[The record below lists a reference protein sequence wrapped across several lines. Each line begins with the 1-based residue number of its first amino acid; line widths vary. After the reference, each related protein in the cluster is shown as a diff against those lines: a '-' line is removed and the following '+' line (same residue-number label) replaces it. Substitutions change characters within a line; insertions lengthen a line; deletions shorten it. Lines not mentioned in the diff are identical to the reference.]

1 MARRRNPDS
10 LSHIFLRLTLAA
22 GFGLLMWFVA
32 TQVITRT
39 FTTMQEDMLARNRAA
54 QVQAQAKMR
63 EAQAQQAA
71 RQHSPQQSQTMS
83 VFEAQQPTTPNKPG
97 RSDALRQQVEQQRR
111 KDAAWEQFYQAPRG
125 CDVWRSDQH
134 MVQCQN
140 DMMKAKREFEHRW
153 AAGEFAQPS
162 S

>member
-22 GFGLLMWFVA
+22 GFSIFIWFVA
-32 TQVITRT
+32 AQVITHM
-39 FTTMQEDMLARNRAA
+39 FTTMQEDMLARNSAA
-54 QVQAQAKMR
+54 QAQALAKMR
-63 EAQAQQAA
+63 EAQAQQAV
-71 RQHSPQQSQTMS
+71 RQHPPQQRQTMS
-83 VFEAQQPTTPNKPG
+83 ASEALQPSTPKPS
-97 RSDALRQQVEQQRR
+97 RSDALRL

-153 AAGEFAQPS
+153 ATGEFAQPS